1 MHLKTIYQDSLMQRE
16 LDSIN
21 KLLSRKTDNLE
32 ELATLREKDRNTS
45 YYTRVINELRK
56 VDESFG
62 DYDQRFPNLEPY
74 QRRVLVKYLEY
85 AKKDNAKQ
93 LTNQTADSLINAVKT
108 ALSEL
113 EIANQQFRRTV
124 SEKENDLLGNDVIL
138 NEQLRKLLA
147 QIEKEED
154 SNRSPGLKL
163 PSRCWKIHH
172 RLCFLPAL

>member
-1 MHLKTIYQDSLMQRE
+1 MQKE

-62 DYDQRFPNLEPY
+62 DYDERFPNLKPY

-85 AKKDNAKQ
+85 AKKDNAQ
-93 LTNQTADSLINAVKT
+93 AA
-108 ALSEL
+108 
-113 EIANQQFRRTV
+113 
-124 SEKENDLLGNDVIL
+124 
-138 NEQLRKLLA
+138 
-147 QIEKEED
+147 
-154 SNRSPGLKL
+154 
-163 PSRCWKIHH
+163 
-172 RLCFLPAL
+172 